1 MKQTINKTQF
11 IDAFQSSQYKDN
23 FSYDGLGML
32 YEYLE
37 DLADETGEEY
47 DLDLVA
53 LACEF
58 TESSYDEV
66 ISDYSLISDD
76 DNSSKQQDVLDYLEY
91 NTVVCNY
98 NDDIVLYH
106 QF

>member
-1 MKQTINKTQF
+1 MKQTINKSQF

-23 FSYDGLGML
+23 FSYEGLCML

-47 DLDLVA
+47 ELDIVA

-58 TESSYDEV
+58 TESTYDEV
-66 ISDYSLISDD
+66 ISDYSIDMSEAS
-76 DNSSKQQDVLDYLEY
+76 NNEQHVLDYLEY
-91 NTVVCNY
+91 NSIVCGY
-98 NDDIVLYH
+98 NDDIVLYY